1 MEKHELS
8 KLLKKVV
15 YVDDQDSK
23 RSSSAPNAKSSKNNK
38 NKSIITA
45 PVSTNIY
52 PIPPPSKK
60 KSYFLQKIALQEDV
74 TDESEKVVQSN
85 DKDSR
90 FTEQQ
95 IDQDLSIVLEQ
106 IQQQTVPESPKLEE
120 LEIFKF
126 LDSEFL
132 DQ

>member
-8 KLLKKVV
+8 KVLKKVI

-23 RSSSAPNAKSSKNNK
+23 RNINASKIK
-38 NKSIITA
+38 TKSIKSRA
-45 PVSTNIY
+45 VSPATIPRNLS
-52 PIPPPSKK
+52 PIQPPSQR

-74 TDESEKVVQSN
+74 TEDNEKSLQS
-85 DKDSR
+85 DQEEKFLD
-90 FTEQQ
+90 QQ

-106 IQQQTVPESPKLEE
+106 VQPAMVPESPKIEE

-126 LDSEFL
+126 LNSEFL
-132 DQ
+132 D